1 MAFAAD
7 WMEWVDFEAPH
18 RVRDLISQRH
28 LISQHQGIYVF
39 SLDKGPLRKGRVLYV
54 GETRRKDG
62 FRGRFGD
69 YLKPDPTKPGT
80 THLGALFLQ
89 DHRLTNPDDFVYVR
103 WAPLVTDYKTLRQL
117 EAAIM
122 QYYQAWFNTRDMG
135 ADTPFDHII

>member
-1 MAFAAD
+1 MSEKAD
-7 WMEWVDFEAPH
+7 WMSWVKWEPPH
-18 RVRDLISQRH
+18 RVRDLITQRH
-28 LISQHQGIYVF
+28 LIPRDKGLYVF

-69 YLKPDPTKPGT
+69 YLKPDPTKGST

-89 DHRLTNPDDFVYVR
+89 DHRLSNPDDFVYVR
-103 WAPLVTDYKTLRQL
+103 WAPLEIEYKTLRNL

-135 ADTPFDHII
+135 ADTPFDDI